1 MYVVIAGGGRT
12 GAQLSALLI
21 EQEHQVC
28 LVESR
33 PAVLRQLHRTL
44 PTEAILEGD
53 PTDPLVLEH
62 ARAQEAQGLAARAAA
77 LTRAG
82 RAQLPEPSTPLR
94 TGDILHLSATLE
106 GVQAVQQRLAEGEG
120 A

>member
-1 MYVVIAGGGRT
+1 VGIYELSVPAGWEGR
-12 GAQLSALLI
+12 AL
-21 EQEHQVC
+21 QE
-28 LVESR
+28 L
-33 PAVLRQLHRTL
+33 L
-44 PTEAILEGD
+44 
-53 PTDPLVLEH
+53 
-62 ARAQEAQGLAARAAA
+62 QGLAARAAA